1 MRHLPTLLTR
11 SPGRWAFSMIE
22 VMIALAVLATV
33 MTILAS
39 NLYTLSNVRTT
50 MKERAVAQEIA
61 RLMSERIQSQV
72 FASLGG
78 SGTEMGWSQHRR
90 LTPAPGSTV
99 PTNPMTETATN
110 PADNLI
116 AQGLLQQPS
125 EIAGLSV
132 FLEYYRQSLVETM
145 ATSPNPSQV
154 WQEVTTATGAFAGDT
169 THLCPDL
176 DPIQDARDNPG
187 EFVIMRV
194 IVRWNPRIGGTQ
206 QVEFTVA
213 KKE

>member
-1 MRHLPTLLTR
+1 MIRQP
-11 SPGRWAFSMIE
+11 SNFSNSGRRAFSMIE
-22 VMIALAVLATV
+22 VMVAVAVLATV

-39 NLYTLSNVRTT
+39 NLYTLNNVRAT

-61 RLMSERIQSQV
+61 RLMSERIQSEV
-72 FASLGG
+72 FSNLGTG
-78 SGTEMGWSQHRR
+78 NTNMGWSWHRR
-90 LTPAPGSTV
+90 LTPAPGSTN
-99 PTNPMTETATN
+99 PTNPLTETAAN
-110 PADNLI
+110 PSDNLI

-145 ATSPNPSQV
+145 AASGDPAQV
-154 WQEVTTATGAFAGDT
+154 WQDVTTTSGAFADDN

-176 DPIQDARDNPG
+176 NPTNDAQDNSG
-187 EFVIMRV
+187 EFVIIRV
-194 IVRWNPRIGGTQ
+194 IVRWNSRIGGTQ
-206 QVEFTVA
+206 QQEFTVA